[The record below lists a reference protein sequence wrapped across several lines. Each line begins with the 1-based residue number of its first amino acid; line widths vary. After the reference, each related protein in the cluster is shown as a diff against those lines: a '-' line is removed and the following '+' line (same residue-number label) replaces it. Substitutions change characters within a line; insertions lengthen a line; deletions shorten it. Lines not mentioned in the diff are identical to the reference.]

1 MTLYGK
7 DAQEAWDKKQA
18 RNKIIKRTLLVVLLF
33 AIGYGSLIYYTG

>member
-1 MTLYGK
+1 MTRYGQ
-7 DAQEAWDKKQA
+7 DAIDYWNDKQK